1 MCVRHSDLYKKYTI
15 RNNITS
21 PVKRCQFW
29 LPAELYV
36 CVFSNSVLHLFIK
49 AAMVSKVMMAV
60 HQGVSSNAGRSL
72 KEIEVNI
79 GEEG

>member
-1 MCVRHSDLYKKYTI
+1 MLDNPTYIKNIQYEIILLVRS
-15 RNNITS
+15 
-21 PVKRCQFW
+21 KRCQFW